1 MRSIVPDVILDERRK
16 VGFNAPIMD
25 LLDTENPK
33 IKEYFL
39 DNSSIYNLVKKEK
52 IEELLKNKDIPNS
65 ISKFFF
71 NFLNMKIFMENQKI

>member
-1 MRSIVPDVILDERRK
+1 MILDERRK
-16 VGFNAPIMD
+16 VGFNVPIMD
-25 LLDTENPK
+25 LLDTEDPK

-65 ISKFFF
+65 ISKFLF